1 MNLNMA
7 YYVDGYQREIEAKV
21 IDCVKGK
28 KGYDVVLED
37 TCFYPEG
44 GGQPADKGVLDGQE
58 VLDVQEK
65 EGIVYHS
72 VKKPIEVGRVVKGEI
87 DWDYRFDL
95 MQNHTAEHIVSGLVY
110 RKYGFHNVGFHM
122 GKEFITLDFDGK
134 LIERNIIELDEM
146 LGHAIT
152 SNKTIKVYYPTKEE
166 LEKLDYRSKKKL
178 EGTVRIVEVPDCD
191 VCACCGIHVKATG
204 EIGCARILSHESYKG
219 GTRLY
224 MIAGRRAQFDYYVK
238 NMEAQA
244 ISHMLSVPTKEISSA
259 VLKLK
264 KEKEAL
270 QQKVN
275 LLEKEKLEK
284 IAETVE
290 QGSKKAVFFEKVSNN
305 KTLQNFANLLSKKAE
320 VVAVFSGEDKTG
332 YTYVFMSQ
340 KQDMKELK
348 QKISEILKC
357 NGGGTKEMIQGK
369 IEAKESDIAYFF
381 KNNV

>member
-1 MNLNMA
+1 MA
-7 YYVDGYQREIEAKV
+7 YYIDGYQTEIEAKV
-21 IDCVKGK
+21 VDCVKGK
-28 KGYDVVLED
+28 KGYDVVLEN

-110 RKYGFHNVGFHM
+110 HMYGFHNIGFHM
-122 GKEFITLDFDGK
+122 GNRVVTIDFDGK
-134 LIERNIIELDEM
+134 LTDDDILDLDAKANMTVVFNE
-146 LGHAIT
+146 
-152 SNKTIKVYYPTKEE
+152 KIKVYYPTKEE
-166 LEKLDYRSKKKL
+166 LKELDYRSKKKL
-178 EGTVRIVEVPDCD
+178 EGIVRIVEVPGCD

-204 EIGCARILSHESYKG
+204 EIGSIKILSSESYKG
-219 GTRLY
+219 GTRLH
-224 MIAGRRAQFDYYVK
+224 MVAGRWAMVDYYIK
-238 NMEAQA
+238 NLNAQN

-320 VVAVFSGEDKTG
+320 IVAVFSGEDKTG

-340 KQDMKELK
+340 KQDMRELK

-357 NGGGTKEMIQGK
+357 NGGGTKEMVQGK
-369 IEAKESDIAYFF
+369 IEAKENDIAYFF